1 MAGLFLNRRAGAWA
15 LSWYDES
22 TSYGTMLQNVRRV
35 NFAVLPGGPLVEQ
48 DDVAL
53 ARALIAGDR
62 GASRVAWDRFAP
74 MVHRILKRTL
84 GPGSEVED
92 LAQEVFLCLFRKA
105 KTLREPKVLKAFVIS
120 ITALTARAELRRR
133 RARRWLHLDVDI
145 IASVHP
151 DPEARQALVRFYEIL
166 DGVGA
171 EDRTAFVLRFM
182 EDMELTEVASALD
195 VSLSTTKRRLARVWK
210 RISTLVQRDPALAHY
225 LSSLPRQDLS

>member
-1 MAGLFLNRRAGAWA
+1 
-15 LSWYDES
+15 
-22 TSYGTMLQNVRRV
+22 MLQNVRRV

-53 ARALIAGDR
+53 ARALIAGDPS
-62 GASRVAWDRFAP
+62 ASRVAWDRFAP

-105 KTLREPKVLKAFVIS
+105 RTLREPKVLKAFVIS

-133 RARRWLHLDVDI
+133 RARRWLHLDVDV
-145 IASVHP
+145 IAPVHH

-166 DGVGA
+166 DSIGA

-210 RISTLVQRDPALAHY
+210 RISILVQRDPALAHY
-225 LSSLPRQDLS
+225 LSSIKPIESQDLS